1 MSISLAGTY
10 TSTTNAAIASYDTEV
25 KLAYQGQGQ
34 LRKRVTL
41 KTGVVGATHAFRR
54 MGYGVATQHTSAE
67 LITPADYA
75 HSKIFATL
83 TNWRIGDYTD

>member
-1 MSISLAGTY
+1 MSINLSGTY
-10 TSTTNAAIASYDTEV
+10 TATTNAAIASYDVAV
-25 KLAYQGQGQ
+25 KQAYQGQGV

-41 KTGVVGATHAFRR
+41 KTGVVGATHAFRK
-54 MGYGVATQHTSAE
+54 MGAGVATQHTSAE

-83 TNWRIGDYTD
+83 TNWRIN